1 MCNVWSFVNEGFSN
15 RNKTQDASKKK
26 TAKKTE
32 NKENIVVWSIV
43 SKCPIKNGSSHTT
56 DGNKAFLSWYVQY
69 LITWGK
75 AVFANVSNWGAK
87 ECWETDFLFEKS
99 HQLKICQLKI
109 AKNNDKMYL
118 TLNCVLLHLLKYL
131 TWDTWSAEQRY
142 TDFKLVLNQP

>member
-1 MCNVWSFVNEGFSN
+1 MLSEVLSPNV
-15 RNKTQDASKKK
+15 QSKMEALTPQMATK
-26 TAKKTE
+26 
-32 NKENIVVWSIV
+32 
-43 SKCPIKNGSSHTT
+43 H
-56 DGNKAFLSWYVQY
+56 FYHYMY

-109 AKNNDKMYL
+109 DKMYL

-131 TWDTWSAEQRY
+131 TWDTWSAEKR
-142 TDFKLVLNQP
+142 LVLNRLIFTSLSTTATITNFRHVLPEGHKPNYNLI